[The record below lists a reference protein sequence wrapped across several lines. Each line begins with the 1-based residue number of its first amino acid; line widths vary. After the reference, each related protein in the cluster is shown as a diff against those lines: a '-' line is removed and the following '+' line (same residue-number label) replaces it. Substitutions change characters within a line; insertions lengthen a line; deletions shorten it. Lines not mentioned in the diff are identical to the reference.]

1 MDTLFQP
8 NLTIITFFPVL
19 GGLFV
24 ILLSLIFRDSSELL
38 KKSALLISIV
48 EFILSIPLFTAF
60 ETDIPGVQFVVRKE
74 WIKTLGISYHM
85 GVDGIS
91 LLLILLTTFIFPITI
106 LSSWREVKRGIR
118 EFLVLMLILETAL
131 IGTFAA
137 LDMILFFV
145 FWEVVLIPMYF
156 IIGIW
161 GAERRVYAAIKFFI
175 YTAFGSALMLIA
187 IFYLYFLHLD
197 QFGIPSM
204 GVFDFYRINVP
215 YSGLFSPQG
224 LTFIAFFL
232 AFAIKVP
239 IFPLHTWLPDA
250 HVEAPTA
257 GSVILAAIL
266 LKMGTYGF
274 LRFLLPFFPDA
285 SLDFIPILC
294 ALAIIGIIY
303 GAIVAFA
310 QKDLKKLVAYSSVS
324 HLGLVMLGI
333 FVLNVQGIEGG
344 IYLMISHGLST
355 GALFLI
361 VGMIYERRHTKLI
374 TEFGG
379 ISKVMP
385 LLATFF
391 MISTLSSIG
400 LPSLSGFIGEFL
412 VLLGAFKFNYIYSVL
427 GATGIILGA
436 VYLLWAYQ
444 RVMFGPIDKPENRAL
459 LDITLRE
466 IFVLLPIAIMM
477 FVMGIYPKPFLSK
490 MEPSVLEFLSAKS
503 EPRIFTNE
511 LNNALQI
518 RTNKSKEQRNKWLS
532 LRGTKQSPPR
542 LLLAG
547 NPYLVSSQKILL
559 GITAVCQ
566 SRGL

>member
-1 MDTLFQP
+1 MDILLQP
-8 NLTIITFFPVL
+8 NLTIITFFP
-19 GGLFV
+19 LFGALVV
-24 ILLSLIFRDSSELL
+24 ILISLFFKDSSEPL
-38 KKSALLISIV
+38 KISAIVISVI
-48 EFILSIPLFTAF
+48 EFILSVPLFTAF
-60 ETDIPGVQFVVRKE
+60 ETDIPGVQFVIHRE
-74 WIKTLGISYHM
+74 WIKSLGISYHM

-187 IFYLYFLHLD
+187 IFYLYFLHID

-361 VGMIYERRHTKLI
+361 VGMIYERRHTKLM

-385 LLATFF
+385 ILATFF

-477 FVMGIYPKPFLSK
+477 FVMGIYPKPFLSR

-511 LNNALQI
+511 LNNEL
-518 RTNKSKEQRNKWLS
+518 
-532 LRGTKQSPPR
+532 
-542 LLLAG
+542 
-547 NPYLVSSQKILL
+547 
-559 GITAVCQ
+559 
-566 SRGL
+566 